1 MNSSQGTLKRSLGM
15 MAIVFLGLAYMSPFA
30 VFDTFGVVSAE
41 THGHVPASYVLIT
54 IAILFTALS
63 YGKMARLFP
72 EAGSAYTYAK
82 KTISSELGFLV
93 GWSALLDYL
102 FLPMINALL
111 SGIYLSASFPHI
123 PVWVWIV
130 LCSSLPL

>member
-82 KTISSELGFLV
+82 KNDQFGAGISRWLV
-93 GWSALLDYL
+93 GLVRL
-102 FLPMINALL
+102 FI
-111 SGIYLSASFPHI
+111 FTDD
-123 PVWVWIV
+123 
-130 LCSSLPL
+130 